1 MNPPPDFS
9 KLTSIRIQ
17 QNSSMVE
24 IFTSN
29 LEMTLQQ
36 LLKLKISVAEL
47 RIRNHTLDNLF
58 MELTGKELRS

>member
-1 MNPPPDFS
+1 
-9 KLTSIRIQ
+9 
-17 QNSSMVE
+17 MVE

-36 LLKLKISVAEL
+36 LLKLKIFVAEL